1 MCYILKVFLF
11 DKPTLRVGLSFFFL
25 QKALSLKA
33 ESLKLT
39 RENENRSH

>member
-11 DKPTLRVGLSFFFL
+11 DKPTLRVGLSFFL

>member
-11 DKPTLRVGLSFFFL
+11 DKPTLRVGLSFL
-25 QKALSLKA
+25 QKALSLKV